1 MLMLMLFVEIQHKC
15 YMITLEI
22 VVKHLYSVLCPGCAK
37 VEICAQLHVADESV
51 YKGRLLIMELQQSV
65 KITFLLEIQ
74 SIHLDILSPSSS
86 DNNTAACCR
95 PNELR
100 VKMDLF

>member
-1 MLMLMLFVEIQHKC
+1 
-15 YMITLEI
+15 MITLEI

-74 SIHLDILSPSSS
+74 SIHLDILSPSSL
-86 DNNTAACCR
+86 DNNTAACCQ